1 MYIMKLPLEM
11 GGKYMYCKHCGRIVD
26 DNSNFCNNCGMRFDN
41 RQNFNDIDDSS
52 SVGFAILGFFIPL
65 VGLIL
70 FLVYESKCP
79 KRAKSV
85 GKGALIG
92 FITKIVI
99 SIVCVILYIVFATSI
114 FGNIAGKLE
123 SNISAIDETFND
135 EIFNYD
141 IFNKESTE
149 DILEKYVDV
158 SFGEFKVTDNG
169 YYPETS
175 LDVTVK
181 NKAEKQYTY
190 YITIEAVDADGAR
203 IETDMIYADR
213 LNSGQEI
220 HLTAFEYVEQEKIE
234 QLKNADFKVLEIN
247 KYDY

>member
-1 MYIMKLPLEM
+1 
-11 GGKYMYCKHCGRIVD
+11 MYCKHCGKMVD

-70 FLVYESKCP
+70 FLVYESKRP

-99 SIVCVILYIVFATSI
+99 SIVCVILCVVFAYSI
-114 FGNIAGKLE
+114 FGNIASDINANDINANDIKQ
-123 SNISAIDETFND
+123 NIPAIS
-135 EIFNYD
+135 EILH
-141 IFNKESTE
+141 KESTE

-169 YYPETS
+169 YYSETS

-181 NKAEKQYTY
+181 NKAEKQYSY

-203 IETDMIYADR
+203 IETDMIYVDR
-213 LNSGQEI
+213 LNSDQEI
-220 HLTAFEYVEQEKIE
+220 HMTAFKYVEQKKTE
-234 QLKNADFKVLEIN
+234 QLKNATFKVLEIN